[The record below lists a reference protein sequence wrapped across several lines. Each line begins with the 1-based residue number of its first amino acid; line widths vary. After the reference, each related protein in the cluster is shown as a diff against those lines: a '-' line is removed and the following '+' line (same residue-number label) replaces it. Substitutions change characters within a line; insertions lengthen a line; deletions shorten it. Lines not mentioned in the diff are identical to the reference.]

1 MSEPIPTVLPM
12 FPLGTVLLPSA
23 VLPLHIFEPR
33 YRQLVADCLAG
44 GREFGVVLI
53 ERGSEVGGGDVR
65 TDIGTV
71 AQFVAASELPDGR
84 WYLVT
89 VGTRRVRAVRWL
101 DDDPYPR
108 AEVEEYADPPEA
120 DSLDGARYAAL
131 LARTRRVLGLATE
144 LGVAAAEVTTDF
156 ADDPALGTFQV
167 AASVPIGPLDRQRL
181 LATLGSAARAEL
193 LETQLAEIEDV
204 LQLRLRLDDGPSSD
218 SP

>member
-1 MSEPIPTVLPM
+1 MPVLPM

-23 VLPLHIFEPR
+23 VLPLHVFEPR
-33 YRQLVADCLAG
+33 YRQLVADCMAG

-71 AQFVAASELPDGR
+71 AQLVAATELPDGR

-89 VGTRRVRAVRWL
+89 VGTRRVRAIRWL

-108 AEVEEYADPPEA
+108 AEVEDWVDPPAADPV
-120 DSLDGARYAAL
+120 DGARYHAL
-131 LARTRRVLGLATE
+131 LALTRRLLGLATE
-144 LGVAAAEVTTDF
+144 LGIQGPEVTTEF

-167 AASVPIGPLDRQRL
+167 AAALPIGPLDRQRL
-181 LATLGSAARAEL
+181 LVTVGSGTRCTVLEGLLAEVEEL
-193 LETQLAEIEDV
+193 LM
-204 LQLRLRLDDGPSSD
+204 LRLGMGDEPPTDFGSGER
-218 SP
+218 